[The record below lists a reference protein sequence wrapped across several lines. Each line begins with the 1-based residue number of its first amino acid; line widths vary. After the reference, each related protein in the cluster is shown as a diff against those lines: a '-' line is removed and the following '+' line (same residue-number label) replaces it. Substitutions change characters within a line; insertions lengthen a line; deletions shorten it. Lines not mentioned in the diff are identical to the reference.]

1 MDRDGREPDG
11 LVAHQELE
19 RCTAQRGCSSAE
31 LREVQQLNRK
41 GAEGAAEGLLFA
53 ATLLD
58 GIALV
63 RALPAAVRAAPKLLR
78 AGADGVRAVVKGV
91 VTRAGAKRPLR
102 TSTSAKT
109 PVQNALGHWTKHAK
123 DAAAFGR
130 ARNQHLSSLAAAAL
144 VLSCGGGD
152 DPDKG
157 KPITQVPASA
167 VFFHADLHGS
177 PLAVTSAKGD
187 VVRQVSYHAYGAERF
202 HSGRAEPR
210 SFVGKERDA
219 GSGLS
224 DFGARAYR
232 PELGIFVSPD
242 PVAVFEPEEG
252 IGDPRRLLPYSYGGG
267 DPITQVDPSGRIF
280 DTIVDIGFVAY
291 DLYRIGADNV
301 FGNEETSAPTC

>member
-1 MDRDGREPDG
+1 M
-11 LVAHQELE
+11 
-19 RCTAQRGCSSAE
+19 
-31 LREVQQLNRK
+31 
-41 GAEGAAEGLLFA
+41 
-53 ATLLD
+53 
-58 GIALV
+58 
-63 RALPAAVRAAPKLLR
+63 
-78 AGADGVRAVVKGV
+78 
-91 VTRAGAKRPLR
+91 
-102 TSTSAKT
+102 
-109 PVQNALGHWTKHAK
+109 GHWTKHAK

-144 VLSCGGGD
+144 VLSCGGRD

-301 FGNEETSAPTC
+301 FGNEDNLGTNLLALAADVALTFVPGGTGGGLAVRAGDKASSGGGEGIRTPGGLPHGGFQRLRGVLAGGVRRP